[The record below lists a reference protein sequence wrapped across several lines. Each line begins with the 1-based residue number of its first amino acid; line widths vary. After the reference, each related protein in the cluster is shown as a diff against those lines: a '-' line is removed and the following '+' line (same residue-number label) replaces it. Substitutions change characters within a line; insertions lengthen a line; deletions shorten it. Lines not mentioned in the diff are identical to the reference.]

1 MKFSTFS
8 LSLRLVMYHLFLSSV
23 HPTINSL
30 VRSFAFVCSL
40 AYPPVRSFLH
50 VNAIRRA
57 FKDVFSPSKYSA
69 IFMSKVHQCISA
81 AIISLDKE
89 RIDTQSIVV

>member
-1 MKFSTFS
+1 MSEIQEQKHEVFNI
-8 LSLRLVMYHLFLSSV
+8 LSLAAVSHFFLSSV
-23 HPTINSL
+23 RPF
-30 VRSFAFVCSL
+30 VRSSVRSL
-40 AYPPVRSFLH
+40 ARPFVSSCETYK
-50 VNAIRRA
+50 IA
-57 FKDVFSPSKYSA
+57 FTDFFSPSKYSA